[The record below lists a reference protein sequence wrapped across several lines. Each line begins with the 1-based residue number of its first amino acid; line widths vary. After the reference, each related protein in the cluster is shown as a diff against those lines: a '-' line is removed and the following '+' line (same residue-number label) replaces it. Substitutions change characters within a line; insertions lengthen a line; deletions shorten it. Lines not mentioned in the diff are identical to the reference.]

1 MATQNSTPSPAVLAS
16 SLARFERHLYARR
29 GLAEVTVHNHVS
41 AIRRLAP
48 SIGIKPTPRAIEKHI
63 ERMHKSGA
71 SYSHIVNTCVAIESY
86 CAFLHRPIK
95 LGRPAKPK
103 RLVRGTL
110 TEAEVTLLIHAANTL
125 REKAMIA
132 VLAYG
137 GVRNREL
144 GRLRVCDVNL
154 GNGTLFVRATKPQKE
169 RNVHIAPT
177 CVSVLAEYLRERGGE
192 PSDLLFV
199 TLRGGKRYQ
208 QQCLR
213 KMIKAAA
220 KRAGLAKRVYPH
232 LLRHSLATNMLR
244 RGAHLLAIKD
254 QLGHVFVETTMI
266 YIDSDP
272 SLTEQ
277 QYRMYA
283 PSYL

>member
-1 MATQNSTPSPAVLAS
+1 MAG
-16 SLARFERHLYARR
+16 FERYLYARR
-29 GLAEVTVHNHVS
+29 GLSEVTVHNQVS

-48 SIGIKPTPRAIEKHI
+48 KIGIKPTPRAIDKYI
-63 ERMHKSGA
+63 ESIHKNGA
-71 SYSHIVNTCVAIESY
+71 SYSHITNTCVAIESY
-86 CAFLHRPIK
+86 CAFLRQPIK

-103 RLVRGTL
+103 RLVHGTL
-110 TEAEVTLLIHAANTL
+110 TEAEVTLLIHAARTL
-125 REKAMIA
+125 REKSMIA

-137 GVRNREL
+137 GLRNREL
-144 GRLRVCDVNL
+144 GRLRICDVNL
-154 GNGTLFVRATKPQKE
+154 GNGYLFVRATKPQKE
-169 RNVHIAPT
+169 RNAHIAPA
-177 CVSVLAEYLRERGGE
+177 CVSVLAEYLRERGGQ
-192 PSDLLFV
+192 PNDLLFV
-199 TLRGGKRYQ
+199 TLRGGKRYE

-213 KMIKAAA
+213 KMIRAAA

-266 YIDSDP
+266 YIHSDP

-277 QYRMYA
+277 HYKMYA